1 MDSSYHTNKET
12 SNDQIN
18 LINVIDLI
26 WNKKLL
32 ISLVSIIS
40 LLSTFMI
47 SLLFSNIYKS
57 EAILAPVYD
66 NDSNMDLLERYSG
79 LANLA
84 GISVP
89 SDSDDKSAE
98 AIERIVSHDFFVNFF
113 LPNILLQNL
122 MATKNWNDLDNTITY
137 KKRHFDD
144 KKSIWVRKVRPPKSI
159 IPSSQEAYKE
169 YKDILSISQDRRTS
183 FVTISMT
190 HESPNVAK
198 KWVDIIIN
206 EINKSMRDEE
216 RQKVTRSIEFLE
228 NEFQKVQYSEIKE
241 AITLLQQREMKSL
254 MLIESNEDFIF
265 KILSSPVAAEK
276 KISPNRIIISI
287 GVTVLIFITMIIT
300 LVFKDFYRNQ
310 LSVKKD

>member
-287 GVTVLIFITMIIT
+287 GVTVFIFITMIIT